1 MTARLRAAAVA
12 LLLWIGPADASHAAD
27 PPPLTNT
34 RFDEDYRYLLSPE
47 ARSGAGWERFKA
59 IPVTEDGFASLST
72 GLELRLRGEAIRNSG
87 WGQDQPRNDAYG
99 LWRALPYADL
109 RVGESLRLFGQ
120 LIMADAVGKLDPLAP
135 PDADR
140 IDLMQGFADLH
151 APLGDAQG
159 TLRVGRQMLAYGS
172 ERLISIRYGANVPR
186 SFDAV
191 KGIVTAGSWRVDA
204 FYGRPVQPTPE
215 LFDDGR
221 DARRTAWALYATRP
235 INFGWGGSAG
245 LDAYYIGS
253 RNRRASFDA
262 GAGREL
268 RHTVGVRTFGKAAGW
283 DWNWEAMV
291 QFGRFASNSSGDGS
305 IRAWSLATDS
315 GYRFTGLPLQ
325 PRLGL
330 KANIASG
337 DGDPRDG
344 RLETFNP
351 LFPRAKYFGELTPI
365 GPYNLMNLHPSV
377 DLALSD
383 EFSLSASAIAYW
395 RESLDDGVYDLTG
408 GLLRS
413 GAASKARYVGT
424 QGELVLSYSSG
435 RSFEGLISYSL
446 FRPGPFLKDSGPA
459 KTIHF
464 AGMEA
469 VFKF

>member
-12 LLLWIGPADASHAAD
+12 LLLWIGPAHAAD

-34 RFDEDYRYLLSPE
+34 RYDEDYRYLLQP
-47 ARSGAGWERFKA
+47 GAGTGAYWERFKA
-59 IPVTEDGFASLST
+59 IPVTPDGFASLST
-72 GLELRLRGEAIRNSG
+72 GLELRLRGEAVRNSG
-87 WGQDQPRNDAYG
+87 WGQDEPRNDAYG

-109 RVGESLRLFGQ
+109 RVGQSLRLFGQ

-140 IDLMQGFADLH
+140 IDLMQGFADLN
-151 APLGDAQG
+151 APLGEAQG

-186 SFDAV
+186 AFDAV
-191 KGIVTAGSWRVDA
+191 KGIVTAGPWRVDA
-204 FYGRPVQPTPE
+204 FYGRPVQPTPD

-221 DARRTAWALYATRP
+221 DAKRTAWGLYATRP
-235 INFGWGGSAG
+235 LDLGHLGFEGGGSAG
-245 LDAYYIGS
+245 LDAYYIGY
-253 RNRRASFDA
+253 RNRRAGFDA
-262 GAGREL
+262 GRANEL
-268 RHTVGVRTFGKAAGW
+268 RHTIGLRSFGKAAGW
-283 DWNWEAMV
+283 DWNWEAMG
-291 QFGRFASNSSGDGS
+291 QFGRFGSGS
-305 IRAWSLATDS
+305 IRAWSFATDS
-315 GYRFTGLPLQ
+315 GYRFTDLPLQ

-337 DGDPRDG
+337 DGNPRDD

-365 GPYNLMNLHPSV
+365 GPYNLMNLHPSL

-383 EFSLSASAIAYW
+383 DFSLSASAIAFW

-435 RSFEGLISYSL
+435 RSFEGLVSYSL

>member
-12 LLLWIGPADASHAAD
+12 LLLWTGSAYAAD

-34 RFDEDYRYLLSPE
+34 RFDEDYRYLLSPQ

-59 IPVTEDGFASLST
+59 IPVTSDGFASLSS
-72 GLELRLRGEAIRNSG
+72 GLELRLRGEAVRNSG
-87 WGQDQPRNDAYG
+87 WGQDETRNDAYG

-109 RVGESLRLFGQ
+109 RFGESLRLFGQ
-120 LIMADAVGKLDPLAP
+120 LIMADTVGKLDPLAP

-140 IDLMQGFADLH
+140 IDLMQGFADLN

-191 KGIVTAGSWRVDA
+191 KGIVTAGPWRVDA
-204 FYGRPVQPTPE
+204 FLGRPIQPAPE

-221 DARRTAWALYATRP
+221 DARRSAWALYATRP
-235 INFGWGGSAG
+235 LDLEWTDSAG
-245 LDAYYIGS
+245 LDAYYIGY
-253 RNRRASFDA
+253 RNRRAGFDA
-262 GAGREL
+262 GAAREL
-268 RHTVGVRTFGKAAGW
+268 RHTVGLRAFGKAAGW
-283 DWNWEAMV
+283 DWNWEAMG
-291 QFGRFASNSSGDGS
+291 QFGRFGSGS
-305 IRAWSLATDS
+305 IRAWSLATDT
-315 GYRFTGLPLQ
+315 GYRFTTLPLQ

-337 DGDPRDG
+337 DGNPRDD

-351 LFPRAKYFGELTPI
+351 LFPRAKYFGELTPV
-365 GPYNLMNLHPSV
+365 GPYNLMNLHPSL

-383 EFSLSASAIAYW
+383 EFSLAASAIAFW
-395 RESLDDGVYDLTG
+395 RESLADGVYDLTG

-413 GAASKARYVGT
+413 GTGSRARYVGT

-435 RSFEGLISYSL
+435 RSFEGLISYSA

-469 VFKF
+469 AFKF

>member
-1 MTARLRAAAVA
+1 MTTRLRAAAVA
-12 LLLWIGPADASHAAD
+12 LLLWIGPAHAAD

-34 RFDEDYRYLLSPE
+34 RFDEDYRYLISPQ
-47 ARSGAGWERFKA
+47 ARSGAAWERFKA
-59 IPVTEDGFASLST
+59 IPVTSDGFASLST
-72 GLELRLRGEAIRNSG
+72 GLELRLRGEAVRNSG
-87 WGQDQPRNDAYG
+87 WGQDDPRNDAYG

-109 RVGESLRLFGQ
+109 RVGESVRLFGQ

-140 IDLMQGFADLH
+140 IDLMQGFADLN
-151 APLGDAQG
+151 ATLGEARG

-191 KGIVTAGSWRVDA
+191 KGVVTAGPWRVDA
-204 FYGRPVQPTPE
+204 FLGRPIQPTPE

-235 INFGWGGSAG
+235 LDLEWTDSAG
-245 LDAYYIGS
+245 LDAYYIGY
-253 RNRRASFDA
+253 RNRRAGFDA
-262 GAGREL
+262 GAAREL
-268 RHTVGVRTFGKAAGW
+268 RHTVGLLAFGKAAGW
-283 DWNWEAMV
+283 DWNWEAMG
-291 QFGRFASNSSGDGS
+291 QFGRFGSGS
-305 IRAWSLATDS
+305 IRAWSLATDT
-315 GYRFTGLPLQ
+315 GYRFTTLPLQ

-337 DGDPRDG
+337 DDNPRDD

-351 LFPRAKYFGELTPI
+351 LFPRAKYFGELTPV
-365 GPYNLMNLHPSV
+365 GPYNLMNLHPSL

-383 EFSLSASAIAYW
+383 EFSLSASAIAFW

-413 GAASKARYVGT
+413 GTGSRARYVGT

-435 RSFEGLISYSL
+435 RSFEGLISYSA

>member
-12 LLLWIGPADASHAAD
+12 LLLWTGSAYAAD

-34 RFDEDYRYLLSPE
+34 RFDEDYRYLLSPQ

-59 IPVTEDGFASLST
+59 IPVTSDGFASLSS
-72 GLELRLRGEAIRNSG
+72 GLELRLRGEAVRNSG
-87 WGQDQPRNDAYG
+87 WGQEETRNDAYG

-109 RVGESLRLFGQ
+109 RFGESLRLFGQ
-120 LIMADAVGKLDPLAP
+120 LIMADTVGKLDPLAP

-140 IDLMQGFADLH
+140 IDLMQGFADLN

-186 SFDAV
+186 SFEAV
-191 KGIVTAGSWRVDA
+191 KGIVTAGPWRVDA
-204 FYGRPVQPTPE
+204 FLGRPIQPAPQ

-221 DARRTAWALYATRP
+221 DARRAAWALYATRP
-235 INFGWGGSAG
+235 LDLEWTASAG
-245 LDAYYIGS
+245 LDAYYIGY
-253 RNRRASFDA
+253 RNRRAGFDA
-262 GAGREL
+262 GAAREL
-268 RHTVGVRTFGKAAGW
+268 RHTVGLRAFGKAAGW
-283 DWNWEAMV
+283 DWNWEAMG
-291 QFGRFASNSSGDGS
+291 QFGRFGSGS
-305 IRAWSLATDS
+305 IRAWSLATDT
-315 GYRFTGLPLQ
+315 GYRFTTLPLQ

-337 DGDPRDG
+337 DGNARDG

-351 LFPRAKYFGELTPI
+351 LFPRAKYFGELTPV
-365 GPYNLMNLHPSV
+365 GPYNLMNLHPSL

-383 EFSLSASAIAYW
+383 EFSLAASAIAFW

-413 GAASKARYVGT
+413 GTTSKARHVGT
-424 QGELVLSYSSG
+424 QGELVLSYSFG
-435 RSFEGLISYSL
+435 RSFEGLISYSA